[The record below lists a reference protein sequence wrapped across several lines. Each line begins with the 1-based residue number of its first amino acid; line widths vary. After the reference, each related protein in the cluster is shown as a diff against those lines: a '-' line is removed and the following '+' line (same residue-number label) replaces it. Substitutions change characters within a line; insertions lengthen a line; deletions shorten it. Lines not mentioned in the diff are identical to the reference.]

1 MPSYEYRCPECG
13 IVEKFYPMGAAPSA
27 EACSDCGNV
36 AKRLFSP
43 PLLGRTPRRLASALE
58 QADKS
63 RDEPAVVRRDDNRPR
78 RDIRNPVD
86 PALQKLVGKQAA
98 RDLKVARHPAEPA

>member
-1 MPSYEYRCPECG
+1 MPNYEYRCPECG

-27 EACSDCGNV
+27 EACSACGNA
-36 AKRLFSP
+36 AKRLFSA
-43 PLLGRTPRRLASALE
+43 PLLARTPQRLASALE
-58 QADKS
+58 MADKS

-78 RDIRNPVD
+78 RDIQSPIN

-98 RDLKVARHPAEPA
+98 RDIRVTRHPANPA